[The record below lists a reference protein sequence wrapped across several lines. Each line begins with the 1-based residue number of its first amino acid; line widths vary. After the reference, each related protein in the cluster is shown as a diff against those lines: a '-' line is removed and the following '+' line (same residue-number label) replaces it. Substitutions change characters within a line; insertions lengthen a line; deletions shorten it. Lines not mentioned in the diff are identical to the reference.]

1 MLWVLLRNR
10 IVKEALFVLH
20 KFVYPLPTYPC
31 PCVPSRSLD
40 KGDHI
45 GYSLGMNC
53 FRHAMGAER
62 RRLDTNDIL
71 EREEEEEDSADGW
84 GDGGVDCEL
93 LVAGSYLHAHR
104 VILARRSPVL
114 RDMIAQV
121 RLHSKRE
128 SRQSVLVTQDQS
140 VTLAWTLIP
149 FLYHSPD
156 TDCDL
161 ISSPTII
168 PNRGCSS

>member
-1 MLWVLLRNR
+1 MSFITLR
-10 IVKEALFVLH
+10 IPH
-20 KFVYPLPTYPC
+20 QPTLITRF
-31 PCVPSRSLD
+31 PSRLLG

-45 GYSLGMNC
+45 GYTLGMNC

-62 RRLDTNDIL
+62 RRFDTDDDS
-71 EREEEEEDSADGW
+71 EREEEQGDGAAGW

-121 RLHSKRE
+121 RLA
-128 SRQSVLVTQDQS
+128 RQMS
-140 VTLAWTLIP
+140 IP
-149 FLYHSPD
+149 TVGPSDPR
-156 TDCDL
+156 
-161 ISSPTII
+161 SA
-168 PNRGCSS
+168 PNPNLNPKP